1 MDRQAFQTAWG
12 KLMARAWGD
21 AAFKERL
28 LTSPEAVFQESGFAV
43 PANILIK
50 VVSNGDRMI
59 NLRCTRRGDTEWYVE
74 CTSSCYRRPET
85 SSQMQVW
92 SRWRA
97 GWTDGVTVSL
107 EAGR

>member
-1 MDRQAFQTAWG
+1 MDRQVFQTAWG

-28 LTSPEAVFQESGFAV
+28 LATPEAVFQEYGFAV
-43 PANILIK
+43 PANISIK
-50 VVSNGDRMI
+50 VVATGDRTI
-59 NLRCTRRGDTEWYVE
+59 NLRCTRRGAPEWYVE

-92 SRWRA
+92 SMWRA
-97 GWTDGVTVSL
+97 GWTDGVTISP
-107 EAGR
+107 EAGG